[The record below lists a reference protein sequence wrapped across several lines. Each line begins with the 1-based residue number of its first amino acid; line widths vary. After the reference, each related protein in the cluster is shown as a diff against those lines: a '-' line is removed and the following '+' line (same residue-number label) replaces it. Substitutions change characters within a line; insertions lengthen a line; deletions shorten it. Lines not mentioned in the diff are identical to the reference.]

1 MKSDRSLRG
10 SKSAN
15 VTPRAGVW
23 IEIIKPGAAG
33 NLSESLPVR
42 ECGLKFDNPQD
53 HGYPGEPSLPVR
65 ECGLK
70 FDNPQDHG
78 YPGEPSLPVRE
89 CGLKYIDRIERARQ
103 TLSLPVRE
111 CGLKSY
117 FPACY
122 MSICSSLPVRECGLK
137 FPVLPIGQLLY
148 CHSPCGSVD

>member
-1 MKSDRSLRG
+1 MRECGLKSDRSLRG

-33 NLSESLPVR
+33 NLSE
-42 ECGLKFDNPQD
+42 
-53 HGYPGEPSLPVR
+53 SLPVR